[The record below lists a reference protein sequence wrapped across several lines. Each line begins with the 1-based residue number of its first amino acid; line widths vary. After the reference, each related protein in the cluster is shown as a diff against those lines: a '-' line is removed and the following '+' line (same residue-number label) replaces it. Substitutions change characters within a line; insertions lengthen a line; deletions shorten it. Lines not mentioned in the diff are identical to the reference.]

1 MENVQNRKRSFDI
14 NKLNAEAAEQLSNSL
29 GEKVREICD
38 KACAEANKILN
49 VYSMKAQM
57 QIVIQGINEAPKA
70 PQQPEKKKRGR
81 PRKDTQS
88 LS

>member
-1 MENVQNRKRSFDI
+1 MENLADRKRSFDI
-14 NKLNAEAAEQLSNSL
+14 NKLSAEAADQLSQSL
-29 GEKVREICD
+29 GAKVREICD
-38 KACAEANKILN
+38 KACEEANKILN

-70 PQQPEKKKRGR
+70 PQQQEKKKRGR
-81 PRKDTQS
+81 PRKDSQS